1 MSSQS
6 SKVVLLNFALP
17 VISLSPLLLLIELH
31 PGTPCPRWLVECLKL
46 SGDDSLRVGPVR
58 AHDTRSLSTSWALYS
73 GAPLEQILKA
83 AFWSNSNYT
92 FIACYLKDVIAYM
105 RLPSRRPLWVSRA
118 RAIRVPHRFP
128 WIPQFLSKV
137 IIPPALFILGGLC
150 HSAQ

>member
-31 PGTPCPRWLVECLKL
+31 PGTPSPVGLWSVWSSPGMTLFVSVQ
-46 SGDDSLRVGPVR
+46 SGPMTPGPWVPPG
-58 AHDTRSLSTSWALYS
+58 LSTVELLWSRFLRPPS
-73 GAPLEQILKA
+73 GLTPIIPSSRVILRM
-83 AFWSNSNYT
+83 SSP
-92 FIACYLKDVIAYM
+92 M